1 MMVVGEGE
9 GYLNIKFNMAGA
21 VGEAWLLRG
30 SFFSQVVSYIILVSV
45 RGSQSRQQPDH
56 GILSRPVFLWT
67 DKSAGWSWSRRIHLL
82 RETDILIWQTNSR
95 PKSKFILYF
104 SEDRI
109 SNMNKSSTHRK
120 NKTVYKCSARKLL
133 FLNSREKC
141 LCRASCDRVDCS
153 GILNSIPVVSR
164 TIQLL
169 SR

>member
-1 MMVVGEGE
+1 
-9 GYLNIKFNMAGA
+9 MAGA

-30 SFFSQVVSYIILVSV
+30 SFFSQVVSYIILLSV

-67 DKSAGWSWSRRIHLL
+67 DKREGWSWSQRIHLL

-95 PKSKFILYF
+95 PKSKFILFF

-109 SNMNKSSTHRK
+109 ANMNKSSTHRK
-120 NKTVYKCSARKLL
+120 KTVRYTSDLL
-133 FLNSREKC
+133 VNSFFLNSREKC
-141 LCRASCDRVDCS
+141 LCRASYDRVDCS
-153 GILNSIPVVSR
+153 GILNSIGLPVASL
-164 TIQLL
+164 TIQIL